1 MIVCGACGKSYNEED
16 LFWKCS
22 CGAPLSLDKQFY
34 MNQNIIDNTQNG
46 LWRYSASLPIK
57 DANSAVKIGEQLTP
71 LVKRCWNGA
80 DVYFKYEIL
89 PTGSYKDR
97 GIAVMLNRLR
107 ELHVKSVYEDSSGNA
122 GASIAGYC
130 AAAGIP
136 CEVIVPEATSRG
148 KCVQIEAYGATLIKI
163 PGPRIAASR
172 FAEERGSDT
181 RDRRENVYASHNW
194 SPYFA
199 HGVKTWAFEVW
210 EQLTLASSGEVVPDA
225 VVVPAG
231 QGSLVLGAWYAF
243 NELLRGGA
251 IGKIPRIYAVQGSS
265 CSPLYNAW
273 TQGLNSVPDVA
284 PPEGKCVAEGIVSTH
299 IIRGEELL
307 RSIRSSGGAV
317 LAIDDEKTVSALLKL
332 AKMGLYV
339 EPTSAVAVAAIDDL
353 YSSKSLL
360 RGECVVVLLSSTGL
374 KTTPYIQEILDG
386 RNGT

>member
-1 MIVCGACGKSYNEED
+1 MIVCNACRKSYDEKD
-16 LFWKCS
+16 LLWRCS
-22 CGAPLSLDKQFY
+22 CGAPLSLDKLFS
-34 MNQNIIDNTQNG
+34 MNRHIIDNKQNG
-46 LWRYSASLPIK
+46 LWRYSASLPIE
-57 DANSAVKIGEQLTP
+57 DASSAVKIGEQLTP

-97 GIAVMLNRLR
+97 GVAIMLNRLR
-107 ELHVKSVYEDSSGNA
+107 ELGVKSVIEDSSGNA

-130 AAAGIP
+130 AAADMP
-136 CEVIVPEATSRG
+136 CEVVVPESTSRG
-148 KCVQIEAYGATLIKI
+148 KCVQIEAYGATLTKI

-172 FAEERGSDT
+172 YTEERGSDMSNKY
-181 RDRRENVYASHNW
+181 ENIYASHNW

-199 HGVKTWAFEVW
+199 HGVKTWAFEIW

-243 NELLRGGA
+243 NDLMRGDA
-251 IGKIPRIYAVQGSS
+251 IKKIPRIYAVQGSS

-273 TQGLNSVPDVA
+273 TQGLDNVPDVA

-299 IIRGEELL
+299 IIRGAELL
-307 RSIRSSGGAV
+307 RSIRDSGGAV
-317 LAIDDEKTVSALLKL
+317 LAIDDEKTVKALLEL

-339 EPTSAVAVAAIDDL
+339 EPTSAVAVAALSEL

-360 RGECVVVLLSSTGL
+360 PGECVVVLLSSTGL

-386 RNGT
+386 RSGI